1 MAELMTYEIDGA
13 RFSTL
18 EGFFEEVSTVLIPGV
33 EWGRNENAL
42 LDVLR
47 GGFGTPPDG
56 FTILWRNHRLSRQR
70 LGYPETARQLEAGLR
85 HCLPESRDNLRRM
98 LQQAH
103 AREGPTVFDSLIEI
117 IRNEEVKAAGVE
129 LTLV

>member
-1 MAELMTYEIDGA
+1 MTYEIDGA

>member
-1 MAELMTYEIDGA
+1 MTYEIDGA

-33 EWGRNENAL
+33 EWGRSENAL

-70 LGYPETARQLEAGLR
+70 LGYPETVRQLEAGLR

-103 AREGPTVFDSLIEI
+103 AGEGPTVFDSLIEI
-117 IRNEEVKAAGVE
+117 IRDEEVKAAGVE
-129 LTLV
+129 LILT

>member
-1 MAELMTYEIDGA
+1 MAEPMTYEIDGA

-33 EWGRNENAL
+33 EWGRSENAL

-70 LGYPETARQLEAGLR
+70 LGYPETVRQLEAGLR

-103 AREGPTVFDSLIEI
+103 AGEGPTVFDSLIEI
-117 IRNEEVKAAGVE
+117 IRDEEVKAAGVE
-129 LTLV
+129 LILT

>member
-1 MAELMTYEIDGA
+1 MTYEFDGA

-85 HCLPESRDNLRRM
+85 HCLRESRDNLRRM

-117 IRNEEVKAAGVE
+117 IRDEEVKAAGVE
-129 LTLV
+129 LILA